1 MVLQQRSEAAS
12 ENAPPPPFSSV
23 PLMTQGDAMRTS
35 WHTRL
40 PPQQHP
46 QRLSSVGGQGHEY
59 EYHPTGPQ
67 LMYTL
72 NGGHVFVNNVAGS
85 RAPLP
90 GFSSFV

>member
-1 MVLQQRSEAAS
+1 
-12 ENAPPPPFSSV
+12 
-23 PLMTQGDAMRTS
+23 MRAS

-46 QRLSSVGGQGHEY
+46 VVLMATQRALPGQGHEY
-59 EYHPTGPQ
+59 EYQPTGAQ